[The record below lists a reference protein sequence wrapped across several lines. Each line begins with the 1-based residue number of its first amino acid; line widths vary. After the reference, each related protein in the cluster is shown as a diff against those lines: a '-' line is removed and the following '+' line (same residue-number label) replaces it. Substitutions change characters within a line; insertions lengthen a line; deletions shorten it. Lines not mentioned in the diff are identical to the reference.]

1 MKAENVQSNT
11 SAPFIAG
18 SRFGKFHNEQST
30 LLTTRLLEDAKA
42 IHTVNDLKDYV
53 IGYREALTISDSSRQ
68 AMASMVRTILKVA
81 TGLDAKLCEY
91 HKVKTPAA
99 GQKVVKAKMDKGAK
113 GIDSLAKALRIPSAG
128 KAEGEGEGSEPTA
141 NDAKDLPTLWSTFI
155 GDALNNGHTKDD
167 IAAFLRETLDTIP
180 EEEYTPTDADYY

>member
-18 SRFGKFHNEQST
+18 RQFGKFHNEHST
-30 LLTTRLLEDAKA
+30 LLSVRLLDDAKK
-42 IHTVNDLKDYV
+42 IHTVQDMKDY
-53 IGYREALTISDSSRQ
+53 IAGYKETLTGTDSSKD

-128 KAEGEGEGSEPTA
+128 KAEGDGEGSEPTA
-141 NDAKDLPTLWSTFI
+141 NDAKDLATLWATFM
-155 GDALNNGHTKDD
+155 GEALNNGHTKDD
-167 IAAFLRETLDTIP
+167 IASFLVTVDLS
-180 EEEYTPTDADYY
+180 A

>member
-11 SAPFIAG
+11 SAPYIAG

-30 LLTTRLLEDAKA
+30 LLTVRLLDDAKS

-81 TGLDAKLCEY
+81 TGIDAKLCDY
-91 HKVKTPAA
+91 HKVKTAAA

-128 KAEGEGEGSEPTA
+128 KAEGEGSEPTA
-141 NDAKDLPTLWSTFI
+141 NDAKDLATLWSTFM
-155 GDALNNGHTKDD
+155 GDALTNGHTKDD
-167 IAAFLRETLDTIP
+167 IAAFIATLDLSK
-180 EEEYTPTDADYY
+180 